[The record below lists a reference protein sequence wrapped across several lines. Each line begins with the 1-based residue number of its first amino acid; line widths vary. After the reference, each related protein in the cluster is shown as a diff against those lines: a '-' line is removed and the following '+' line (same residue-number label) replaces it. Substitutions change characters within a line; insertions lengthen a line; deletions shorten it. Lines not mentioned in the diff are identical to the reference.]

1 MSPTK
6 KGGKKKKEK
15 KKKEQ
20 LHACGDHDDH
30 FHNKIV
36 QRKTSL
42 P

>member
-6 KGGKKKKEK
+6 KGGKKKKK
-15 KKKEQ
+15 K
-20 LHACGDHDDH
+20 LHYCGDHDDH

-36 QRKTSL
+36 QKKTSL